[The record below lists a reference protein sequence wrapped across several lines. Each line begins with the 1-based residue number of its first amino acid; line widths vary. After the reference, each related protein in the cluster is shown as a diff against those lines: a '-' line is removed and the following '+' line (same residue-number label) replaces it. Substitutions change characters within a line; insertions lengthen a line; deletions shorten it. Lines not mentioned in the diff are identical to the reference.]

1 MSKALVALATYLTD
15 NRRVLRHSVALQMGG
30 ERAAEA
36 QEFFELHA
44 LFNIRGY
51 ATSGEAL
58 VAIQDTIA
66 NDVFKA

>member
-1 MSKALVALATYLTD
+1 MTNPLVALATYLTD
-15 NRRVLRHSVALQMGG
+15 SRRVTRHSVELQMGG

-36 QEFFELHA
+36 KEFFELHA

-66 NDVFKA
+66 NDVLKA

>member
-15 NRRVLRHSVALQMGG
+15 NRRVTRHSMSLEMGG

-36 QEFFELHA
+36 KDFFELHA
-44 LFNIRGY
+44 AFNLRGY

-58 VAIQDTIA
+58 KSIQDTLV
-66 NDVFKA
+66 NDDS